1 MTLKN
6 LFANLLLIVVL
17 LSASAGN
24 AFAVTTPTFPA
35 CANPQGQLKVSYDSG
50 VHGVVGDSNTYS
62 GKDNV
67 YTLSSS
73 AQTQCLCTVEGKGI
87 QTNWWKATE
96 LSQDEISILVNQGW
110 IYVPNGSAW
119 GLTDDPYLAMNLGYS
134 CTSTNNNPGG
144 PGDGRSDG
152 RSDGRTES
160 LGIHTS
166 SITQSVLGLASTGN
180 IAFILSVILL
190 GIVFLSSGILASR
203 KSK

>member
-1 MTLKN
+1 MGRKFKSNGAAYADLDN
-6 LFANLLLIVVL
+6 
-17 LSASAGN
+17 
-24 AFAVTTPTFPA
+24 
-35 CANPQGQLKVSYDSG
+35 D
-50 VHGVVGDSNTYS
+50 GDP
-62 GKDNV
+62 D
-67 YTLSSS
+67 
-73 AQTQCLCTVEGKGI
+73 
-87 QTNWWKATE
+87 
-96 LSQDEISILVNQGW
+96 LVIN
-110 IYVPNGSAW
+110 
-119 GLTDDPYLAMNLGYS
+119 AMNLGYS